1 MISVKNVKSFCKDD
15 ISLIENYDKAIADQT
30 QTWICHHRRET
41 IYTSDELIEIGE
53 YYHRPVSELIMLTRS
68 EHAAIHKFCKS
79 NTVNKR
85 KNSSK
90 NNAMYGHSVTEFM
103 TDAEIDKWKKHISN
117 ANSGKN
123 NAMYGHSVT
132 EFMTQDKIDQWKK
145 NISKA
150 SSGKN
155 NPMYGSKYV
164 WITNGTSNKRH
175 TPNEPIPDGF
185 WTGFTKSK

>member
-1 MISVKNVKSFCKDD
+1 MINERNIKKYCKDD
-15 ISLIENYDKAIADQT
+15 LSLIENYNKAISDKT
-30 QTWICHHRRET
+30 CWYICHHRRET
-41 IYTSDELIEIGE
+41 IYTADELIDIGE
-53 YYHRPVSELIMLTRS
+53 YYHRPACELILLTRA
-68 EHAAIHKFCKS
+68 EHGAVHKFCKS
-79 NTVNKR
+79 NNANKN
-85 KNSSK
+85 K
-90 NNAMYGHSVTEFM
+90 
-103 TDAEIDKWKKHISN
+103 
-117 ANSGKN
+117 NSGKN
-123 NAMYGHSVT
+123 NAMYGHPVT